1 MVFDARESRGAF
13 VAWLRSAR
21 DALVADEGKG
31 RALRALGLD
40 DAGLDAFTD
49 ARRVVVSLP
58 HASPNV
64 FFPRVGVSWYVRH
77 LQRADPSAFH
87 LRVALTHVNFS
98 DLGWRPYAWWF
109 LDQRGALAR
118 ETLFTRN
125 KKAKHVV
132 VAGQPPLSEVP
143 SRAVGADREAA
154 RLALHGTDRA
164 LSHLLLMSAVER
176 AAGLTV
182 PGRTLYLPLDLLVAF
197 FRDGLAGAD
206 PAATR
211 AGSDAS
217 GGWAAAL
224 FGLRTRARRL
234 DATGRLVDCDSAGEA
249 FVLDNSSNIALLS
262 LLGCAGVVGGAK
274 MAGYWGEI
282 EERVE
287 RAGRLSGV
295 PVPLPE
301 LLRLP
306 DGVAYEDVV
315 RPSPGLAAELAAAG
329 IGYSQGMAVAE
340 HGSFAEEA
348 DPFR

>member
-1 MVFDARESRGAF
+1 VTTG
-13 VAWLRSAR
+13 
-21 DALVADEGKG
+21 G
-31 RALRALGLD
+31 
-40 DAGLDAFTD
+40 
-49 ARRVVVSLP
+49 
-58 HASPNV
+58 
-64 FFPRVGVSWYVRH
+64 VGVP
-77 LQRADPSAFH
+77 A
-87 LRVALTHVNFS
+87 
-98 DLGWRPYAWWF
+98 G
-109 LDQRGALAR
+109 GAP
-118 ETLFTRN
+118 
-125 KKAKHVV
+125 
-132 VAGQPPLSEVP
+132 GPP
-143 SRAVGADREAA
+143 A
-154 RLALHGTDRA
+154 
-164 LSHLLLMSAVER
+164 
-176 AAGLTV
+176 

>member
-1 MVFDARESRGAF
+1 MVFDGTGSRGEF
-13 VAWLRSAR
+13 TAWLRSAR
-21 DALVADEGKG
+21 DGLVTSDGGKE

-40 DAGLDAFTD
+40 DAGLRAFAQ

-77 LQRADPSAFH
+77 LQRRDPSAFH

-109 LDQRGALAR
+109 LDQDGALAR

-132 VAGQPPLSEVP
+132 VAGQGPMGEVP
-143 SRAVGADREAA
+143 PRAVGADREAA
-154 RLALHGTDRA
+154 ELALHGADRA

-197 FRDGLAGAD
+197 FRDGLPG
-206 PAATR
+206 
-211 AGSDAS
+211 AGSDES
-217 GGWAAAL
+217 GGWPAAL
-224 FGLRTRARRL
+224 FGLRTRARKL
-234 DATGRLVDCDSAGEA
+234 DGTGRLVDCDTVGEA

-282 EERVE
+282 EDRVA

-295 PVPLPE
+295 PVPVPE

-315 RPSPGLAAELAAAG
+315 RPSSGLAAELAAAG

-340 HGSFAEEA
+340 HGRFAEEA